1 MKKIL
6 LICLAFLVINP
17 VFSQKKNITLD
28 DLWKNYSFFPKNY
41 NSLNSMNNGEHYVSL
56 ESSELGQ
63 ELNIYKYKDG
73 EKVRTLFKSE
83 EFDLKRITN
92 YTFSNDEKKLLLET
106 QTEKIYRYSS
116 KSIYYVYNIFTD
128 KLKKISDDKLM
139 FATFSPAGNK
149 IAYVLDNNIYIHE
162 INSGRTKQVT
172 FDGQKNQII
181 NGASDWVYEEEFGLV
196 RSFEWA
202 PDGEHIAYY
211 KFDETNVK
219 EFSMDLFKGGLYPT
233 QEVFKYPKAGEE
245 NSVVRIYFYNLKED
259 KSTYIFTE
267 KDYEYIP
274 RIKWTKNSNI
284 LALYG
289 MNRHQNELDFV
300 LADATSNTNR
310 VLFTEKD
317 NYYIDIHDNLTFL
330 PDDNFI
336 WTSEKDGF
344 NHIYIKGLDG
354 SEQQI
359 TKGNWEVTSFDGVDS
374 DKMELYYRSTEEGS
388 INRTLYVHNLFT
400 GKKRKLSTQIG
411 DNSIKF
417 SDNFKYYLNSYSN
430 ANTAPYYTLHKSN
443 GEQLKVLEDN
453 TEFNDKMKEFNL
465 SKKEIFSIK
474 TEEAELNAWMI
485 KPPNFDSNK
494 KYPLF
499 MFLYGGP
506 GSQQVKNSFGWTNYY
521 WYQMLAQNGYI
532 VACVDNRGT
541 GGKGSEFKKMTY
553 KELGKYE
560 LIDQINAA
568 KYFGNLDYIDS
579 KRIGIQGWSYGGYMS
594 SLAITKGSDVFSLA
608 IAVAPVTNWRY
619 YDNIYTERYMQT
631 PQENANGYDENSPIN
646 HVDKLKGDYLLIH
659 GSADDNVHVQNSME
673 MISALVKANKK
684 FDLFIYP
691 DKNHGIYGGN
701 TRLHLYQKMTD
712 FILKNL

>member
-1 MKKIL
+1 
-6 LICLAFLVINP
+6 
-17 VFSQKKNITLD
+17 
-28 DLWKNYSFFPKNY
+28 
-41 NSLNSMNNGEHYVSL
+41 MNNGEHYVSL
-56 ESSELGQ
+56 ENSELGQ
-63 ELNIYKYKDG
+63 ELNVYKYKDG
-73 EKVRTLFKSE
+73 EKVRTLFKSD

-92 YTFSNDEKKLLLET
+92 YSFSNDEKKLLLET
-106 QTEKIYRYSS
+106 QSEKIYRYSS
-116 KSIYYVYNIFTD
+116 RSIYYVYNIFTD

-259 KSTYIFTE
+259 KSTYIYTE

-274 RIKWTKNSNI
+274 RIKWTKNSNL

-300 LADATSNTNR
+300 LADATSNTNK
-310 VLFTEKD
+310 VLFTEKN

-359 TKGNWEVTSFDGVDS
+359 TKGDWEVTSFDGVDS

-388 INRTLYVHNLFT
+388 INRTLYVQNLFT

-443 GEQLKVLEDN
+443 GEQLKILEDN
-453 TEFNDKMKEFNL
+453 AEFNAKMKEFNL

-594 SLAITKGSDVFSLA
+594 SLAITKGADIFSLA

>member
-1 MKKIL
+1 MKKII
-6 LICLAFLVINP
+6 LICLGLLILSP
-17 VFSQKKNITLD
+17 IFSQKKNITLD

-56 ESSELGQ
+56 ENSELGQ
-63 ELNIYKYKDG
+63 ELNVYKYKDG
-73 EKVRTLFKSE
+73 KKVRTLFKSD

-92 YTFSNDEKKLLLET
+92 YSFSNNEKKLLLET

-116 KSIYYVYNIFTD
+116 RSIYYVYNIFTD

-139 FATFSPAGNK
+139 YATFSPNGNK
-149 IAYVLDNNIYIHE
+149 IAYVLDNNIFILE

-172 FDGQKNQII
+172 FDGRKNQII

-202 PDGEHIAYY
+202 PDGKHIAYY

-259 KSTYIFTE
+259 KSTYIYTE

-274 RIKWTKNSNI
+274 RIKWTKNSNL

-289 MNRHQNELDFV
+289 MNRHQNELDFII
-300 LADATSNTNR
+300 ADATSNTNR

-317 NYYIDIHDNLTFL
+317 DYYIDIHDNLTFL

-344 NHIYIKGLDG
+344 NHIYIKSLDG

-400 GKKRKLSTQIG
+400 SKKRKLSTQIG

-453 TEFNDKMKEFNL
+453 AEFNAKMNEFNL
-465 SKKEIFSIK
+465 SKKEIFSIQ

-521 WYQMLAQNGYI
+521 WYQMLAQKGYI

-568 KYFGNLDYIDS
+568 KYFGDLDYIDS
-579 KRIGIQGWSYGGYMS
+579 ERIGIQGWSYGGYMS
-594 SLAITKGSDVFSLA
+594 SLAITKGSDIFSLA

-631 PQENANGYDENSPIN
+631 PQENANGYDDNSPIN

>member
-1 MKKIL
+1 MKKII
-6 LICLAFLVINP
+6 LICLGLLILSP
-17 VFSQKKNITLD
+17 IFSQKKNITLD

-56 ESSELGQ
+56 ENSELGQ
-63 ELNIYKYKDG
+63 ELNVYKYKDG
-73 EKVRTLFKSE
+73 EKVRTLFKSD

-92 YTFSNDEKKLLLET
+92 YSFSNNEKKLLLET

-116 KSIYYVYNIFTD
+116 RSIYYVYNIFTD

-139 FATFSPAGNK
+139 YATFSPNGNK
-149 IAYVLDNNIYIHE
+149 IAYVLDNNIFILE

-172 FDGQKNQII
+172 FDGRKNQII

-202 PDGEHIAYY
+202 PDGKHIAYY

-259 KSTYIFTE
+259 KSTYIYTE

-274 RIKWTKNSNI
+274 RIKWTKNSNL

-289 MNRHQNELDFV
+289 MNRHQNELDFII
-300 LADATSNTNR
+300 ADATSNTNR

-317 NYYIDIHDNLTFL
+317 DYYIDIHDNLTFL

-344 NHIYIKGLDG
+344 NHIYIKSLDG

-400 GKKRKLSTQIG
+400 SKKRKLSTQIG

-568 KYFGNLDYIDS
+568 KYFGDLDYIDS
-579 KRIGIQGWSYGGYMS
+579 ERIGIQGWSYGGYMS
-594 SLAITKGSDVFSLA
+594 SLAITKGSDIFSLA

-631 PQENANGYDENSPIN
+631 PQENANGYDDNSPIN

>member
-6 LICLAFLVINP
+6 LICLGFLVIKP

-56 ESSELGQ
+56 ENSELGQ
-63 ELNIYKYKDG
+63 ELNVYKYKDG
-73 EKVRTLFKSE
+73 EKVRTLFKSD

-92 YTFSNDEKKLLLET
+92 YSFSNDEKKLLFET
-106 QTEKIYRYSS
+106 QSEKIYRYSS
-116 KSIYYVYNIFTD
+116 RSIYYVYNIFTN

-245 NSVVRIYFYNLKED
+245 NSVVRIYFYNLEKD
-259 KSTYIFTE
+259 KSTYIYTE

-300 LADATSNTNR
+300 LADATSNTNK

-359 TKGNWEVTSFDGVDS
+359 TKGDWEVTSFDGVDS

-443 GEQLKVLEDN
+443 GEQLKILEDN
-453 TEFNDKMKEFNL
+453 AEFNAKMKEFNL

-594 SLAITKGSDVFSLA
+594 SLAITKGADIFSLA

-631 PQENANGYDENSPIN
+631 PQENAIGYDENSPIN

>member
-1 MKKIL
+1 
-6 LICLAFLVINP
+6 
-17 VFSQKKNITLD
+17 
-28 DLWKNYSFFPKNY
+28 
-41 NSLNSMNNGEHYVSL
+41 
-56 ESSELGQ
+56 
-63 ELNIYKYKDG
+63 
-73 EKVRTLFKSE
+73 
-83 EFDLKRITN
+83 
-92 YTFSNDEKKLLLET
+92 
-106 QTEKIYRYSS
+106 
-116 KSIYYVYNIFTD
+116 
-128 KLKKISDDKLM
+128 M

-245 NSVVRIYFYNLKED
+245 NSVVRIYFYNLKKD
-259 KSTYIFTE
+259 KSTYIYTE

-274 RIKWTKNSNI
+274 RIKWTKNSNL

-300 LADATSNTNR
+300 LADATSNTNK

-359 TKGNWEVTSFDGVDS
+359 TKGDWEVTSFDGVDS

-443 GEQLKVLEDN
+443 GEQLKILEDN
-453 TEFNDKMKEFNL
+453 AEFNAKMKEFNL

-594 SLAITKGSDVFSLA
+594 SLAITKGADIFSLA

>member
-1 MKKIL
+1 MKKII
-6 LICLAFLVINP
+6 LICLGLLILSP
-17 VFSQKKNITLD
+17 IFSQKKNITLD

-56 ESSELGQ
+56 ENSELGQ
-63 ELNIYKYKDG
+63 ELNVYKYKDG
-73 EKVRTLFKSE
+73 EKVRTLFKSD

-92 YTFSNDEKKLLLET
+92 YSFSNDEKKLLLET

-116 KSIYYVYNIFTD
+116 RSIYYVYNIYTD

-139 FATFSPAGNK
+139 FATFSPDGNK
-149 IAYVLDNNIYIHE
+149 IAYVLDNNIYINE

-196 RSFEWA
+196 RSFEWS

-245 NSVVRIYFYNLKED
+245 NSVVRIYFYNLKEH
-259 KSTYIFTE
+259 KSTYIYTE

-300 LADATSNTNR
+300 LADATSNTNK

-521 WYQMLAQNGYI
+521 WYQMLAQKGYI

-568 KYFGNLDYIDS
+568 KYFGDLDYIDS
-579 KRIGIQGWSYGGYMS
+579 ERIGIQGWSYGGYMS
-594 SLAITKGSDVFSLA
+594 SLAITKGSDIFSLA

-631 PQENANGYDENSPIN
+631 PQENANGYDYNSPIN